1 MDSCKKGM
9 LDVFEEGHRGGTG
22 SVDVISSYVMLSN
35 QSESLYAAEG
45 AGLSSD

>member
-1 MDSCKKGM
+1 MCLRRVTEM
-9 LDVFEEGHRGGTG
+9 QYREWGTG
-22 SVDVISSYVMLSN
+22 SVDVISTYVTLSN